1 LLFADFGTHIDNAP
15 EDARTFHRR
24 PWDGPELEFPPV
36 IYEVPAMLTL
46 DEKRMLYYLARH
58 YYREG
63 AIADMGAFLGG
74 STVCL
79 AAGLKDRGITKPVI
93 HSYDLFRAGPFEAEK
108 WLDGCEPGMRTRD
121 RYDENVKDYTGLIE
135 VHEGDVLS
143 FPWSDGKIELLFVD
157 LAKSYQSF
165 DHIVSSFFP
174 ALIPERSVVILQDY
188 IFPKSGPWHHVVMEK
203 LGGYFEYV
211 GDTTLNSAL
220 FLLTKPIP
228 KQALD
233 DSQWQAIGA
242 DEKAVLMARAIER
255 YQDGPQREAL
265 LGVQQLLV
273 EGRDQNSGAAYHRLG
288 GGDDSS

>member
-1 LLFADFGTHIDNAP
+1 ML
-15 EDARTFHRR
+15 RR
-24 PWDGPELEFPPV
+24 
-36 IYEVPAMLTL
+36 
-46 DEKRMLYYLARH
+46 DEKRMLYFLARH
-58 YYREG
+58 YYRMG

-79 AAGLKDRGITKPVI
+79 AAGLKDRGVTKPVI

-121 RYDENVKDYTGLIE
+121 RYDENVKDYKGLIE

-143 FPWSDGKIELLFVD
+143 FPWSHGEIELLFVD
-157 LAKSYQSF
+157 VAKSYQTF

-188 IFPKSGPWHHVVMEK
+188 IFRGSGPWHHVVMQK
-203 LGGYFEYV
+203 LGDYFEYV
-211 GDTTLNSAL
+211 GDTPLNSAL
-220 FLLTKPIP
+220 FLLTKQIP

-233 DSQWQAIGA
+233 DSQWQAIEA

-255 YQDGPQREAL
+255 YRDGAQQEAL
-265 LGVQQLLV
+265 LGAQKLLV
-273 EGRDQNSGAAYHRLG
+273 EGRDQQKGAAYHRLG
-288 GGDDSS
+288 GSPDSTERPA